1 MAVGSLSVF
10 SKAFFLFVRYWY
22 KYVIHFN
29 SILFSIPMNDL
40 LMRRREEDLNFDLKY
55 VLFSA
60 QFNCF
65 SRDSIKVALI
75 ALLNNLNVI
84 KQDNEARQLMIM
96 SAVVVQLYQ

>member
-1 MAVGSLSVF
+1 MAVGSLNVF
-10 SKAFFLFVRYWY
+10 CKAFYLFVGYWY

-40 LMRRREEDLNFDLKY
+40 LMRRREEDLNFDLEY
-55 VLFSA
+55 VLFNA

-75 ALLNNLNVI
+75 CCKNIAE
-84 KQDNEARQLMIM
+84 KSKCDKTRQ
-96 SAVVVQLYQ
+96 